1 VSGAARAAL
10 FAVGVYHLGF
20 ALFHLGFWK
29 LFRWKEELARL
40 GHVNRAIMQVLNV
53 CFTYL
58 AFAFAVLAL
67 AFPHS
72 LGNAVLGVLAGL
84 WLLRAALQVV
94 FFRRVSARINAAL
107 VALFLL
113 GAALPIVA
121 IAVR

>member
-1 VSGAARAAL
+1 VSSAARAAL

-20 ALFHLGFWK
+20 GLFHLGFWK

-40 GHVNRAIMQVLNV
+40 GHVNRAIMQVLNL
-53 CFTYL
+53 CLAYL
-58 AFAFAVLAL
+58 AFAFAVLAF

-72 LGNAVLGVLAGL
+72 LGDAVLGVLAGL

-94 FFRRVSARINAAL
+94 YFRRVGARINAAL

-121 IAVR
+121 IAAR

>member
-1 VSGAARAAL
+1 MSSTARAAL
-10 FAVGVYHLGF
+10 FAVGIYHLGF

-40 GHVNRAIMQVLNV
+40 GHVNRAIMQALNV

-58 AFAFAVLAL
+58 AFGFAVLAF
-67 AFPHS
+67 AYPQS
-72 LGNAVLGVLAGL
+72 LGAPVLGMLAGL
-84 WLLRAALQVV
+84 WVLRAALQVV
-94 FFRRVSARINAAL
+94 CFPRVGARINAAF

-121 IAVR
+121 MLVR

>member
-10 FAVGVYHLGF
+10 FAVGIYHLGF
-20 ALFHLGFWK
+20 ALFHFGFWR

-40 GHVNRAIMQVLNV
+40 GHVNRAIMQTLNV

-58 AFAFAVLAL
+58 AFGFAVLAF
-67 AFPHS
+67 AYPQS
-72 LGNAVLGVLAGL
+72 LGAPVLGVLAGL

-94 FFRRVSARINAAL
+94 YFRRVGARINAAL